1 MSQTGYIIVTIL
13 ILVGLAVFALFG
25 FLYLWKDHKKGN
37 KKACAGCQELDCPLA
52 RKLAEKEDE

>member
-13 ILVGLAVFALFG
+13 ILVGLGAFALLG